1 MASIPYIPPVRGTQV
16 CWGLLAVS
24 RAAGVFL
31 HCVVEVEKDSC
42 MARISCF
49 VAFGTG
55 LCLLFSG
62 SRIASG
68 QDEIRVKTHSALLE
82 VVRRVPVSTEVAGRI
97 VSVTPSDEG
106 VLVKAG
112 AEMIQLDDAVIQAEV
127 HRAKVELDLQ
137 TEIEFAKV
145 SLDVAT
151 AEQQQ
156 KRETNQRR
164 PGAFNPSEIRQVELE
179 VKKGEASLRKAID
192 DKQIQDAELKI
203 KQAQLAQYTVK
214 APFDGLVTLVKVFPG
229 QNVRPGEQVLEL
241 TDMSMLRAQVKVPAR
256 DRQLLFVGDKVEIRP
271 GRIRAGVQQRTNAAS
286 PVRGS
291 GLFDETKEDNGAQS
305 AADTATPV
313 ETPAEFSG
321 ADVVPDESDD
331 SVFLGE
337 IRFIDPVQDNIS
349 GEPMIKLSVFVPN
362 RQDKYGRYLLH
373 QGMPVT
379 ATVLSRPRN

>member
-1 MASIPYIPPVRGTQV
+1 
-16 CWGLLAVS
+16 
-24 RAAGVFL
+24 
-31 HCVVEVEKDSC
+31 
-42 MARISCF
+42 MARVSCF

-82 VVRRVPVSTEVAGRI
+82 VVRRVPISTEVAGRI
-97 VSVTPSDEG
+97 VTVTPSDEG
-106 VLVKAG
+106 VTVKAG
-112 AEMIQLDDAVIQAEV
+112 AEMIRLDDAVIQAEV

-137 TEIEFAKV
+137 TEIEFARV

-271 GRIRAGVQQRTNAAS
+271 GRIRAGVQQRTNAAR

-291 GLFDETKEDNGAQS
+291 GLFDDETKEEKAAQS
-305 AADTATPV
+305 TPDTSAPV
-313 ETPAEFSG
+313 EAPAEFTG

-379 ATVLSRPRN
+379 ATVLSRPRD